1 MALAS
6 GDGLA
11 LNQPK
16 VEVLLSTIHP
26 PPLCCFSG
34 GGLIISKDPDFGGS
48 VLGEGGAEENNHSF
62 IMQIASRKTKVH
74 L

>member
-16 VEVLLSTIHP
+16 VEVLLSTVHP
-26 PPLCCFSG
+26 PRCCSSG
-34 GGLIISKDPDFGGS
+34 DGLVMSKDPDFGGC
-48 VLGEGGAEENNHSF
+48 VAVGEEENNHSL
-62 IMQIASRKTKVH
+62 IMQIASRKAKVH
-74 L
+74 M